1 LTPTIVVVHRGVCSA
16 PASSEGIVLADH
28 ISHLLVEMDTITSKF
43 DFFQTTS
50 NGETLN
56 MKVVDPKKL

>member
-43 DFFQTTS
+43 DFFFKRPQM
-50 NGETLN
+50 E
-56 MKVVDPKKL
+56 KLST